1 MTTTLKNLTLEQ
13 LEQQLNNLKTEKEQL
28 IKNYYIINS
37 EDMLYNIIDLG
48 KKIGTLTYEINYK
61 KVFKK

>member
-28 IKNYYIINS
+28 IKNYYVINS